1 VRVRGSPRENARRI
15 GVIAYPGL
23 PLLDVTSMVDI
34 FSRANARILA
44 RRRGHGY
51 TVDLIGPTPGPV
63 MTATGISLMASH
75 GLLDATG
82 AYDTLFVAGGATLRE
97 EARSGALS
105 RWLGPA
111 AKRARRVSAICRGI
125 FALGELGLLDGRR
138 VTTHWASSTELAEAF
153 PSAIVEPEPLF
164 VRDGSLYTS
173 AGATGALDLALA
185 FIEQDHGRDLAL
197 ELARELVL
205 YVRRPGGQPQLSA
218 QLSAQLAS
226 RSPIRSLQGW
236 ILENLNDDL
245 SVPALARRVGM
256 SPRNFSRVF
265 AREVGETPRQ
275 FVQSARI
282 ETARRFLEDTGESVD
297 VIAALA
303 GFPNADT
310 LRREFTGSV
319 GVPPTAYRR
328 DTKH

>member
-1 VRVRGSPRENARRI
+1 VSAPVSPRENARLI

-44 RRRGHGY
+44 ARRGQGY
-51 TVDLIGPTPGPV
+51 TVDLIGPNRGPV
-63 MTATGISLMASH
+63 ITGTGVSIMASH

-82 AYDTLFVAGGATLRE
+82 EYDTLFVAGGDTLRE
-97 EARSGALS
+97 EARCGALS

-111 AKRARRVSAICRGI
+111 VKRARRVSAICRGV

-138 VTTHWASSTELAEAF
+138 VTTHWASCTELAEAF
-153 PSAIVEPEPLF
+153 PRAIVEPEPLF
-164 VRDGSLYTS
+164 VRDGPLYTS
-173 AGATGALDLALA
+173 AGATAALDLALA
-185 FIEQDHGRDLAL
+185 FIEQDHGR
-197 ELARELVL
+197 ELAREIVL

-236 ILENLNDDL
+236 ILENLSEDL
-245 SVPALARRVGM
+245 SVPALARRAGM

-275 FVQSARI
+275 FVQSVRI
-282 ETARRFLEDTGESVD
+282 ETARRLLEDTGESVD
-297 VIAALA
+297 VIATLA

-310 LRREFTGSV
+310 LRREFTDSV